1 MKKTNRKGILKSL
14 LSILCAVMLLVGVGA
29 HSVYADEEVP
39 VQPNVEGLSVDEANA
54 LIDEYNEK
62 VDAYNEAVDVAY
74 EAEIEEVEAHN
85 AAEDQKVEEN
95 QKELEAYNAAQ
106 EKIEKHEDKGI
117 TTDRTSD
124 PDELPEDYT
133 VTVET
138 QEAKTIK
145 VEEAEV
151 KAGKTVKVMN
161 VHLFFDEGCGSTVS
175 INDLSNLK
183 SDEDVN
189 EHLALAEWETVEV
202 DENDIVTVISEA
214 ESMGYKSASFYKW
227 IEGYTNGFWMPSY
240 SVFGSTA
247 VDSYSTWYKG
257 AAQVASYDMGT
268 TDGRDPVDMFSLYAY
283 TFYRTGAEPA
293 YVEEYTPDYKETPQ
307 APEHL
312 NKMDHIEAKEPAEKE
327 EEPEKKDTVIVVPAP
342 ENNDPSGNDP
352 IVNEPAAAPE
362 TKKQETVPAKTEE
375 AVVEIPEEI
384 VPQVDDTEEF
394 IDEPVPMA
402 APAAEA
408 HWALLN
414 LIAMIATAL
423 VALLAILGIF
433 KKNDEDKEEEEMKA
447 VEEKEEEKEERG
459 RGKILTA
466 IPALLSIIAFLLTED
481 MRLKMALIDRWTLL
495 MVIILIVNIILAFLT
510 RNRKKEEEE
519 EEEKMMVL
527 TEARAVL
534 E

>member
-74 EAEIEEVEAHN
+74 EAEVEEVEAHN

-189 EHLALAEWETVEV
+189 EHLALAEWEW
-202 DENDIVTVISEA
+202 EA
-214 ESMGYKSASFYKW
+214 AHPACRHRTRATRTTKV
-227 IEGYTNGFWMPSY
+227 GFNSHKPC
-240 SVFGSTA
+240 
-247 VDSYSTWYKG
+247 
-257 AAQVASYDMGT
+257 
-268 TDGRDPVDMFSLYAY
+268 R
-283 TFYRTGAEPA
+283 
-293 YVEEYTPDYKETPQ
+293 
-307 APEHL
+307 H
-312 NKMDHIEAKEPAEKE
+312 
-327 EEPEKKDTVIVVPAP
+327 
-342 ENNDPSGNDP
+342 
-352 IVNEPAAAPE
+352 
-362 TKKQETVPAKTEE
+362 TKT
-375 AVVEIPEEI
+375 I
-384 VPQVDDTEEF
+384 
-394 IDEPVPMA
+394 
-402 APAAEA
+402 
-408 HWALLN
+408 
-414 LIAMIATAL
+414 
-423 VALLAILGIF
+423 
-433 KKNDEDKEEEEMKA
+433 
-447 VEEKEEEKEERG
+447 
-459 RGKILTA
+459 
-466 IPALLSIIAFLLTED
+466 
-481 MRLKMALIDRWTLL
+481 
-495 MVIILIVNIILAFLT
+495 
-510 RNRKKEEEE
+510 
-519 EEEKMMVL
+519 
-527 TEARAVL
+527 
-534 E
+534 

>member
-54 LIDEYNEK
+54 LIEEYNEK

-74 EAEIEEVEAHN
+74 EAEIEEIEAHN

-117 TTDRTSD
+117 TTGRTSD
-124 PDELPEDYT
+124 PDELPDDYT
-133 VTVET
+133 VTVEA

-312 NKMDHIEAKEPAEKE
+312 NKMDHVEVK

-362 TKKQETVPAKTEE
+362 TKKQEAVPAKTEE

-384 VPQVDDTEEF
+384 VPQIDDTEEF

-402 APAAEA
+402 APTVEA

-414 LIAMIATAL
+414 LIAMTATAL

-447 VEEKEEEKEERG
+447 EEEKEEKEERR

-481 MRLKMALIDRWTLL
+481 MRLKMALI
-495 MVIILIVNIILAFLT
+495 T

-519 EEEKMMVL
+519 EEEKMMIL